1 MSDENLCDLNVKYV
15 ELQSK
20 YYDLETQYLLL
31 KHEKETLQ
39 AQLQEK
45 IDYIDSICEELN
57 KKSFPKTFTRPTVS
71 SDFQVEESKPLGDL
85 KVPSRNLKEIVHG
98 ERINVTPKSI

>member
-1 MSDENLCDLNVKYV
+1 MN
-15 ELQSK
+15 
-20 YYDLETQYLLL
+20 
-31 KHEKETLQ
+31 
-39 AQLQEK
+39 
-45 IDYIDSICEELN
+45 
-57 KKSFPKTFTRPTVS
+57 PKTFTRPTVS

>member
-31 KHEKETLQ
+31 KHE
-39 AQLQEK
+39 
-45 IDYIDSICEELN
+45 
-57 KKSFPKTFTRPTVS
+57 PKDFYT
-71 SDFQVEESKPLGDL
+71 SDG
-85 KVPSRNLKEIVHG
+85 I
-98 ERINVTPKSI
+98 